1 MQSDSTVIN
10 RKDLAMSMETSEWL
24 NTMTLIGYTAERGTA
39 WHYREES
46 QGEESNH
53 YEGAV
58 PVKDV
63 ERRLFYWDAVPGEV
77 NATYVDME
85 GVEHSTPLP
94 DRQAIIRSDTGACM
108 GLHSE
113 SYQIHQFR
121 DWLLDNVGTILDDD
135 VQIGSAGLL
144 RGGARAWVQIEM
156 PENIKGPAGIEFRP
170 HLLASTSHDG
180 SLATTYQRSCTLVV
194 CDNTLAMAL
203 GESTQQR
210 MRVKH
215 TKNSALKIHDA
226 RDALGIIYSTA
237 DTFSQELERL
247 TATKVSDDQW
257 AKIVEQLAPIPE
269 EDGRAR
275 TMAENKS
282 AALANLWRED
292 PRVAPWRGT
301 LFGVL
306 QAANTYRHHIM
317 IVRGAGEDADAVRI
331 LRGQRN
337 MEAALSGKGAISDLE
352 ALKTA
357 EAVLA

>member
-1 MQSDSTVIN
+1 
-10 RKDLAMSMETSEWL
+10 MSAETSEWL
-24 NTMTLIGYTAERGTA
+24 NGNTLIGFTAQRGHA
-39 WHYREES
+39 WHYREEE

-53 YEGAV
+53 YKGAV

-77 NATYVDME
+77 SAKYVDME

-94 DRQAIIRSDTGACM
+94 DRQAIIRSDTGACL
-108 GLHSE
+108 GLHSD

-121 DWLLDNVGTILDDD
+121 DWLLDNVSTILDDD

-156 PENIKGPAGIEFRP
+156 PENVKGPAGIEFRP

-203 GESTQQR
+203 SEGEGIGAQR

-247 TATKVSDDQW
+247 TSTKVSDDQW

-269 EDGRAR
+269 EDGRTK
-275 TMAENKS
+275 TMAEGKS

-306 QAANTYRHHIM
+306 QATNTYRHHIS
-317 IVRGAGEDADAVRI
+317 IVKGAGKDPDAIRI

-337 MEAALSGKGAISDLE
+337 MEAALSGNGAKADLE